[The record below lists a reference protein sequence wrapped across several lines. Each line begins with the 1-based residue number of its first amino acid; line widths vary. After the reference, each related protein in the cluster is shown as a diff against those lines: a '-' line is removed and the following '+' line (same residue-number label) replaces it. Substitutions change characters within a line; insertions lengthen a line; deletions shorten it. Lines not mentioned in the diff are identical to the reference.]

1 MALISSIANDT
12 GTGGVKTT
20 NVGTTTTAPTTYS
33 LLKIGSRGS
42 DVKQLQSTLNSL
54 GYNAGT
60 ADGIYGSRTAAA
72 VKAYQ
77 QAMGLTADGLAG
89 QQTLSTIYSKN
100 AATPPTVV
108 KGTGTG
114 SSAGTTGGSV
124 AITDTGTNKTPAPT
138 TPTPAPQTPNVAWN
152 QPATT
157 PTPAPV
163 QQPAPQPKP
172 TAQPT
177 PAPVQQPAPTPAPVK
192 VEMPAQTGGGSTQTG
207 GTGGQTGGSSSG
219 IQPPAQWT
227 PEPYVPTPNPYIEE
241 LLNTKFEYDPFSDP
255 EYLQRA
261 AGYENQIAQMMV
273 GRGGLWSSVKDSAVQ
288 SSLLT
293 LQMDMTEQKYSQFLE
308 DRNFKF
314 QIAQFA
320 SDEENKNFNRWLQT
334 QELSFNINKEEWD
347 RYIQETELAF
357 NIDKENWNRF
367 AWEQEMAFNKE
378 KEAFDQALAI
388 AKHNADMAAQ
398 AHRQSMDRIAAEQ
411 AAQELQM
418 KQYAAQ
424 VQSNIGASTEQLYL
438 AAKDYDRDKRV
449 FDTFYS
455 DIKKTGELTTGQAK
469 YFGIST
475 GARIEDQATQK
486 AILRKA
492 AELDAY
498 SQAIYSRAE
507 MVGEEDTVFKAVSDW
522 YDTIKGSNYIAPN
535 VVTSS
540 TR

>member
-1 MALISSIANDT
+1 MLEL
-12 GTGGVKTT
+12 V
-20 NVGTTTTAPTTYS
+20 
-33 LLKIGSRGS
+33 LLVRL
-42 DVKQLQSTLNSL
+42 VELELEL
-54 GYNAGT
+54 LH
-60 ADGIYGSRTAAA
+60 
-72 VKAYQ
+72 
-77 QAMGLTADGLAG
+77 QA
-89 QQTLSTIYSKN
+89 
-100 AATPPTVV
+100 
-108 KGTGTG
+108 
-114 SSAGTTGGSV
+114 
-124 AITDTGTNKTPAPT
+124 
-138 TPTPAPQTPNVAWN
+138 
-152 QPATT
+152 
-157 PTPAPV
+157 
-163 QQPAPQPKP
+163 
-172 TAQPT
+172 
-177 PAPVQQPAPTPAPVK
+177 
-192 VEMPAQTGGGSTQTG
+192 
-207 GTGGQTGGSSSG
+207 
-219 IQPPAQWT
+219 PAQWT

-241 LLNTKFEYDPFSDP
+241 LLSMKFEYDPFSDP

-293 LQMDMTEQKYSQFLE
+293 LQMDMTEQKYEQFLQ

-388 AKHNADMAAQ
+388 ANHNADMAAQ
-398 AHRQSMDRIAAEQ
+398 AHRQAMDRIAAEQ

-418 KQYAAQ
+418 QQYAAQ
-424 VQSNIGASTEQLYL
+424 VQSNIGAATEQLYL

-449 FDTFYS
+449 FDAFYS
-455 DIKKTGELTTGQAK
+455 DIKKTGKLTTGQAK

-498 SQAIYSRAE
+498 SQGIYVRAE
-507 MVGEEDTVFKAVSDW
+507 MVGEEDTVFKAV
-522 YDTIKGSNYIAPN
+522 KRL
-535 VVTSS
+535 V
-540 TR
+540 

>member
-192 VEMPAQTGGGSTQTG
+192 VEMPAQTVGGSTQTG
-207 GTGGQTGGSSSG
+207 GTGGQAGGSSSG